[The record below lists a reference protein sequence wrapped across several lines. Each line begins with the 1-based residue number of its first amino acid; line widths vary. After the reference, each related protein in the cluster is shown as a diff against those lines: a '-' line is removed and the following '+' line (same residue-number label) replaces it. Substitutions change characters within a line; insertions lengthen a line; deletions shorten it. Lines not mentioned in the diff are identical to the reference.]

1 MTTFLLKCPR
11 CHQQCCD
18 SALLLYVPIAD
29 LEVSVVLPKGHCPA
43 KHLKRVTVWGA
54 ERDSSVTGLHSFP
67 CSFTT
72 YSSDFHSPRKRQW
85 KLQMFLSLRA
95 SSPGLWNT
103 GTSACSR
110 AASIQHRSRTKHG
123 AASKIAH
130 TAHWNTSDI
139 AQVGCP
145 HFYMEREA
153 STGKVICKKRGLHQ
167 EHSQEWAPSLALPL
181 HFASFWAH
189 ITLPLYN
196 ECIKPSI
203 ATQFQEVPPALP
215 FSGGV
220 SYILFHLLAN
230 QSNFFWEKLKMAE
243 RQAMP
248 TADTPQPS
256 PVFWKI
262 CLQPSHHI
270 TAKPLWRDSSH
281 QVWEKQCKS
290 THMNTALLF

>member
-1 MTTFLLKCPR
+1 MLRLCTATIRPHSRPGGLSGVAKGPLPSKAS
-11 CHQQCCD
+11 QKGD
-18 SALLLYVPIAD
+18 SVGSRKRQLCYRAALIP
-29 LEVSVVLPKGHCPA
+29 VLIHN
-43 KHLKRVTVWGA
+43 
-54 ERDSSVTGLHSFP
+54 
-67 CSFTT
+67 

-95 SSPGLWNT
+95 SSPGLWNP

-181 HFASFWAH
+181 HFASF
-189 ITLPLYN
+189 
-196 ECIKPSI
+196 
-203 ATQFQEVPPALP
+203 
-215 FSGGV
+215 
-220 SYILFHLLAN
+220 
-230 QSNFFWEKLKMAE
+230 
-243 RQAMP
+243 
-248 TADTPQPS
+248 
-256 PVFWKI
+256 
-262 CLQPSHHI
+262 
-270 TAKPLWRDSSH
+270 
-281 QVWEKQCKS
+281 
-290 THMNTALLF
+290 